1 MCRYNLYGTLLLYK
15 KIRKKSECLVVRGR
29 ACFKARER
37 GREGERERE
46 REREKEVERER
57 VSSAS
62 LLAPR
67 CLPEFLESKMMIQ
80 ENPRTRRSDF
90 SSQNIFILI
99 ETKSK
104 NQLCLNFRGLK
115 RVKHTPYLFLQKWFF
130 YSDTV
135 CVCLGRDLNC
145 VVMPA

>member
-15 KIRKKSECLVVRGR
+15 KIRKNSECLVVRGR

-37 GREGERERE
+37 GREGERE

-90 SSQNIFILI
+90 SSQNIVILI

>member
-37 GREGERERE
+37 GREGERE